1 MRCCRFGAGIVC
13 FGALCFAAGVLII
26 VAVGAFFLWLGQGAV
41 SCCCMCFLIGLLDVS
56 EVVYVFKVER

>member
-26 VAVGAFFLWLGQGAV
+26 VAVAVGAFFLWLGQGAV
-41 SCCCMCFLIGLLDVS
+41 SCCVACAF
-56 EVVYVFKVER
+56 